1 MALKS
6 NPKSNKT
13 GPSGAGASGKAPLS
27 LGPLFG
33 KRNLRYGFVSVCITV
48 VVIAVIVLFNV
59 VLTSLFK
66 KYPLDIDLT
75 EDQIFEISDE
85 TKDFLAE
92 LDRDVDVYVLNTESS
107 FIAASPTEYFIQ
119 ANEVIRRYSQ
129 YSSRVR
135 LEYVDM
141 IRNPNFASRY
151 PDLDLNI
158 SDILIV
164 SGSQAR
170 KLSPE
175 DLFNIRSSYTGSY
188 VSSSKA
194 EQAMTGA
201 LLGVT
206 NSKIS
211 LMTIIGGHGEA
222 DVSPLTELLSMNSWE
237 ARTIN
242 TMTEAIPPE
251 TSLLILAAPQRD
263 LSVDEL
269 NTIDSFLENGDDRVL
284 LYFGSYTQPGQTG
297 DQPGF
302 PNLDA
307 FLSEWGIAVDSGVVF
322 ETNND
327 RIIYDPF
334 MALADFVEG
343 DYSKSVMEKGL
354 SPVLPRAR
362 PLQIVFESRRY
373 RRTNVLIQ
381 ASADS
386 GILPAE
392 AESDWYPGRPQ
403 DMKANIPLMTLS
415 SSMRTN
421 AEGDFVNSHVIVC
434 GSLLALD
441 QSLLG
446 NINIGNST
454 FFLDLLGNLAGR
466 EDRIYV
472 QDKTLGFS
480 SMNITMAQIII
491 FSLIFVVLV
500 PLVVLITGIVVWLRR
515 RHR

>member
-1 MALKS
+1 MALKFFS
-6 NPKSNKT
+6 KSNKT
-13 GPSGAGASGKAPLS
+13 GHSGAGTSGKAPLS

-33 KRNLRYGFVSVCITV
+33 KRNLRYGFVSVCITII
-48 VVIAVIVLFNV
+48 VIAVIVLFNV

-75 EDQIFEISDE
+75 EDQIFELSDE
-85 TKDFLAE
+85 TRDFLTE
-92 LDRDVDVYVLNTESS
+92 LDQNVDIYVLNTESS
-107 FIAASPTEYFIQ
+107 FIASSPTEYFIQ

-141 IRNPNFASRY
+141 IRNPNFSSRY

-158 SDILIV
+158 SDVLIV
-164 SGSQAR
+164 SGNRAR
-170 KLSPE
+170 KLSPQ
-175 DLFNIRSSYTGSY
+175 DLFNIRSSYYGSY

-206 NSKIS
+206 SSKIS

-237 ARTIN
+237 TLTIN

-269 NTIDSFLENGDDRVL
+269 NNIDSFLENGDNRVL
-284 LYFGSYTQPGQTG
+284 LYFGSYSQPGQTD

-307 FLSEWGIAVDSGVVF
+307 FLSEWGIAVDSGMVF
-322 ETNND
+322 ETNNN
-327 RIIYDPF
+327 RIIMDPF
-334 MALADFVEG
+334 MAFADFVEG
-343 DYSKSVMEKGL
+343 DYSKSVMDKGL

-362 PLQIVFESRRY
+362 PLRIVFDAQRY

-381 ASADS
+381 ASADA
-386 GILPAE
+386 GIRPVN
-392 AESDWYPGRPQ
+392 AESDWYPGPQ
-403 DMKANIPLMTLS
+403 DMQAGIPLMTLS

-421 AEGDFVNSHVIVC
+421 VEGDFVNSHVIVC
-434 GSLLALD
+434 GSFLALD

-446 NINIGNST
+446 NISIGNST

-480 SMNITMAQIII
+480 NMNITMAQIII